1 LVKFNASDFFNEI
14 AKVIKKHQSQEQG

>member
-1 LVKFNASDFFNEI
+1 NASDFFNEI